1 MGGPDGG
8 AGGRGGDVFLLAD
21 PHYTTLLDLTYRP
34 HHRAFS
40 GSAGGSANKYGK
52 SADDLTIKVP
62 VGTVVYKDGEVLVDL
77 TQAGQIILVAKGGRG
92 GRGNS
97 AFKTSRN
104 TAPRLAEKGE
114 PGQTVTLDLELKLIA
129 DIGLAG
135 FPNAGK
141 STFLSRISAAR
152 PKIADYPFTTLSPN
166 LGVIKFGDKSYVVA
180 DIPGLIEGAHEGKG
194 LGDEFLRHVQ
204 RTKILIHI
212 VDVSGFENRTA
223 CQNYKIVN
231 GELSKYSKTLAKKPM
246 IVAVNKMDVTGA
258 DSLLAAFK
266 KRVKGRKI
274 YPISAVT
281 GEGIKGLIAGTV
293 KLLSSVK
300 EENGIETDKGVKKYV
315 YAPEFTVTVEDG
327 VFVVRGEKAETLAAM
342 TDTSR
347 EEALLRFHNILKKIG
362 VDAALR
368 EKGILPGDTVRIGL
382 LELVYER

>member
-8 AGGRGGDVFLLAD
+8 AGGRGGDVFLIAD

-40 GSAGGSANKYGK
+40 GSSGGSANKYGR
-52 SADDLTIKVP
+52 SAGDLTIKVP
-62 VGTVVYKDGEVLVDL
+62 VGTVVYKDGELLVDL
-77 TQAGQIILVAKGGRG
+77 TQAGQIICVAKGGRG

-114 PGQTVTLDLELKLIA
+114 PGQSVTLDLELKLIA

-141 STFLSRISAAR
+141 STFLSHISAAR

-166 LGVIKFGDKSYVVA
+166 LGVIQFGGKSYVVA

-223 CQNYKIVN
+223 YQNYKIVN

-258 DSLLAAFK
+258 DSLFAAFK
-266 KRVKGRKI
+266 RRLKGRRI

-281 GEGIKGLIAGTV
+281 GQGIKELIAGAV

-300 EENGIETDKGVKKYV
+300 EESALEPGKGVKKYV

-327 VFVVRGEKAETLAAM
+327 VFTVRGEKVEKLAAM
-342 TDTSR
+342 TDTAR
-347 EEALLRFHNILKKIG
+347 EEALMRFHNILKKIG

-368 EKGILPGDTVRIGL
+368 EKGILPGDTVRIGV
-382 LELVYER
+382 LELVYEK